1 MNISTIL
8 KPTIVVCIFSF
19 IMLGA
24 TPSVDAVPVRKAV
37 QEAIEFAAKRFG
49 RDVTK
54 YGSKTLTADLVRQ
67 SAKYGDEVIVVF
79 RKLGPESLK
88 WIDNAGALG
97 DDAVRLLSKHGTD
110 GRWILQQPLGLTNF
124 AKYGDDYVRVMA
136 KHPGVAGPLVKQFG
150 KKSLPAL
157 KKLSP
162 SGARRLGL
170 IATEPA
176 FLKMG
181 KTSALLDC
189 VAKFGDD
196 AAEFI
201 WKNKGALAVSAVL
214 TAFLVNPEPFIQGI
228 ANLGDAASDAVSDIA
243 DKAADDIAPLI
254 AESIKIMGI
263 MGLCF
268 LMIIKLP
275 WLVGKVWLEIK
286 KVNRKLKADRGHDD
300 LPASQCASS
309 ISVASIEQPDTGSG
323 TIKGTQ

>member
-37 QEAIEFAAKRFG
+37 QEAVEFAAKRFG
-49 RDVTK
+49 KDATK
-54 YGSKTLTADLVRQ
+54 YGSKAITADLVRQ
-67 SAKYGDEVIVVF
+67 SAKYGDEVIDVF

-97 DDAVRLLSKHGTD
+97 DDAVKLLSKHGTD
-110 GRWILQQPLGLTNF
+110 GRWILQQQMGLTNF

-150 KKSLPAL
+150 KQSLPAL

-228 ANLGDAASDAVSDIA
+228 ANLGDAATDAASDIA
-243 DKAADDIAPLI
+243 DKAADDIGQQIGEL
-254 AESIKIMGI
+254 IKIMGI

-268 LMIIKLP
+268 LMITKLP

-286 KVNRKLKADRGHDD
+286 KLNRKLKAEGD
-300 LPASQCASS
+300 LDKPHTKAHAA
-309 ISVASIEQPDTGSG
+309 IGNLRLPKQPDTA
-323 TIKGTQ
+323 TIQPTE

>member
-49 RDVTK
+49 KDVTK

-67 SAKYGDEVIVVF
+67 SAKYGDEVIDVF
-79 RKLGPESLK
+79 RKLGPESLR
-88 WIDNAGALG
+88 WIDNAGPLG

-124 AKYGDDYVRVMA
+124 AKHGDDYVRVMT

-162 SGARRLGL
+162 SGARKLGL

-176 FLKMG
+176 FIKMG

-201 WKNKGALAVSAVL
+201 WKHKGALTVSTVL
-214 TAFLVNPEPFIQGI
+214 AAFLVNPEPFIDGGTD
-228 ANLGDAASDAVSDIA
+228 LLLPTESG
-243 DKAADDIAPLI
+243 APSVI
-254 AESIKIMGI
+254 AEGLKYIGI
-263 MGLCF
+263 IVICL
-268 LMIIKLP
+268 LLIPQLP
-275 WLVGKVWLEIK
+275 WLVGKVWLGMR
-286 KVNRKLKADRGHDD
+286 KVNRKLKADRRHDD
-300 LPASQCASS
+300 LKASQCVSS
-309 ISVASIEQPDTGSG
+309 ENVASIKHPYTGTAQPTE
-323 TIKGTQ
+323 